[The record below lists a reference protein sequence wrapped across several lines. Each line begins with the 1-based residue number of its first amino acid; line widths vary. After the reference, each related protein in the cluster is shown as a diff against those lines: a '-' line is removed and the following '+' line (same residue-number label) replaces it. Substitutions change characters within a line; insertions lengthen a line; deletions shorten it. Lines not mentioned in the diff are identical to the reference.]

1 MTVKQI
7 LIAIQDML
15 VNHNNNDPAQRE
27 PHELLRQRGVAA
39 YEARVRLE
47 AQKYPAS
54 PRVWSVKMSLLK
66 KKRKQSSVMDGA
78 GSIQLKKTI
87 CA

>member
-54 PRVWSVKMSLLK
+54 PRV
-66 KKRKQSSVMDGA
+66 
-78 GSIQLKKTI
+78 
-87 CA
+87 